1 MITRSP
7 RLLTLVLLTLLLAA
21 CGQPVAPPTPTAT
34 SVPPT
39 MVAPPTAAAPTRMMV
54 PVLAISELNTGPNR
68 IALGVLQD
76 GTPIR
81 DTELQIGMR
90 FSPVGGEVAHESTAV
105 YRGEGL
111 PFGLYVGYATFDQP
125 GAWNMEIALPQA
137 GSEPLTFNM
146 RLTVLATPNVP
157 GIGQPAIPSQ
167 NLTIR
172 DNPDLSQISSDP
184 TPDPD
189 FYQMTI
195 AEAIAAKQPF
205 VVGFL
210 TPSFCQTAV
219 CGPNMAVFKKLKEEY
234 KDRINFIHVEV
245 YPYPFGEA
253 FQQQKLVEP
262 MHEWNL
268 VTEPWTFLVDAN
280 GIIQYRYEGGIT
292 FAEMEPALAQLA
304 AGQPVTPLVP

>member
-1 MITRSP
+1 MLTRST
-7 RLLTLVLLTLLLAA
+7 RLITLSLLVLLLIA
-21 CGQPVAPPTPTAT
+21 CGEQAATPTPSPTAT
-34 SVPPT
+34 P
-39 MVAPPTAAAPTRMMV
+39 APTSASAPASMMI
-54 PVLAISELNTGPNR
+54 PVLAISELNLGPNR

-81 DTELQIGMR
+81 DTELQIGLR
-90 FSPVGGEVAHESTAV
+90 FSPVGGEVTQEATAV

-125 GAWNMEIALPQA
+125 GAWNMKIEIPQPI
-137 GSEPLTFNM
+137 GEPLTFNM
-146 RLTVLATPNVP
+146 RLEVLATPNVP
-157 GIGQPAIPSQ
+157 SIGQPAIPSN

-189 FYQMTI
+189 FYQMTV
-195 AEAIAAKQPF
+195 AEAIAAKKPF

-234 KDRINFIHVEV
+234 KDRINFIHIEV

-262 MHEWNL
+262 MQEWNL

-292 FAEMEPALAQLA
+292 FTEMEAALVQLA
-304 AGQPVTPLVP
+304 AGQSVTPLEP